1 MQNSELLNAEE
12 IEQKLIRM
20 AYEIAERHYD
30 EKNIIFIGIE
40 ENGAAVALRLFELV
54 KGIVSIPCEITS
66 VQLSKV
72 NPIGTAKLSTPL
84 GLKNKCVVLIDDVF
98 NSGQTLMHAAS
109 FLVSQEIHRLTTAV
123 LVERKHRRFPI
134 KADFVGLKLS
144 TTLKEHVTVNMD
156 GKNSSVTIR

>member
-12 IEQKLIRM
+12 IEQKLTRM
-20 AYEIAERHYD
+20 AYEIAERHYN
-30 EKNIIFIGIE
+30 EKNIVFIGIE
-40 ENGAAVALRLFELV
+40 DNGAAVSNRLFELV
-54 KGIVSIPCEITS
+54 SQIVTIPCEKSSIKLSKENPIGS
-66 VQLSKV
+66 VQLS
-72 NPIGTAKLSTPL
+72 NPLL
-84 GLKNKCVVLIDDVF
+84 LKNKCVVLIDDVF

-144 TTLKEHVTVNMD
+144 TTLKEHVTVSMD

>member
-20 AYEIAERHYD
+20 AYEIAERHYN
-30 EKNIIFIGIE
+30 EKNIVFIGIE
-40 ENGAAVALRLFELV
+40 DNGAAVSKRLFQLV
-54 KGIVSIPCEITS
+54 KEIVSIPCELSSI
-66 VQLSKV
+66 QLAKE
-72 NPIGTAKLSTPL
+72 NPIGTVQLSNSIS
-84 GLKNKCVVLIDDVF
+84 LKNKCVVLIDDVF
-98 NSGQTLMHAAS
+98 NSGRTLMHAAS
-109 FLVSQEIHRLTTAV
+109 FLAAQEIHRLTTAV

-144 TTLKEHVTVNMD
+144 TTLKEHVTVSID

>member
-20 AYEIAERHYD
+20 AYEIAERHYT
-30 EKNIIFIGIE
+30 EKNIVFIGIE
-40 ENGAAVALRLFELV
+40 ANGAAVSKRLFELV
-54 KGIVSIPCEITS
+54 KEIVTIPCELSSI
-66 VQLSKV
+66 QLIKEHS
-72 NPIGTAKLSTPL
+72 IGSAKLSTPL
-84 GLKNKCVVLIDDVF
+84 SLKNKCVVLIDDVF
-98 NSGQTLMHAAS
+98 NSGKTLMHAAS
-109 FLVSQEIHRLTTAV
+109 FLAAQEIHRLTTAV

-144 TTLKEHVTVNMD
+144 TTLKEHVTVNID

>member
-1 MQNSELLNAEE
+1 MQKSELLNTEE

-20 AYEIAERHYD
+20 AYEIAERHYN
-30 EKNIIFIGIE
+30 EKNIVFIGIE
-40 ENGAAVALRLFELV
+40 DNGAAVSKRLFELV
-54 KGIVSIPCEITS
+54 KEIVAIPCEIS
-66 VQLSKV
+66 SIQLSKE
-72 NPIGTAKLSTPL
+72 NPIGSVQPPTSVV
-84 GLKNKCVVLIDDVF
+84 LKNKCVVLIDDVF

-109 FLVSQEIHRLTTAV
+109 FLVSKEIHRLTTAV

-144 TTLKEHVTVNMD
+144 TTLKEHVTVSMD

>member
-1 MQNSELLNAEE
+1 MHNSELLNAEE
-12 IEQKLIRM
+12 IEQKLTRM
-20 AYEIAERHYD
+20 AYEIAERHYN
-30 EKNIIFIGIE
+30 EKNIVFIGIE
-40 ENGAAVALRLFELV
+40 DNGAAVSNRLFELV
-54 KGIVSIPCEITS
+54 SQIVTIPCEKSSIQLSKENPIGS
-66 VQLSKV
+66 VQLS
-72 NPIGTAKLSTPL
+72 NPLS
-84 GLKNKCVVLIDDVF
+84 LKNKCVVLIDDVF

-144 TTLKEHVTVNMD
+144 TTLKEHVTVSMD

>member
-20 AYEIAERHYD
+20 AYEIAERHYT
-30 EKNIIFIGIE
+30 EKNIVFIGIE
-40 ENGAAVALRLFELV
+40 DNGAAVSKRLFELV
-54 KGIVSIPCEITS
+54 KEIVTIPCEINSLLISKKNPIGS
-66 VQLSKV
+66 VQLS
-72 NPIGTAKLSTPL
+72 NPLS
-84 GLKNKCVVLIDDVF
+84 LKNKCIVLIDDVF
-98 NSGQTLMHAAS
+98 NSGSTLMHASS
-109 FLVSQEIHRLTTAV
+109 FLAAQEIHRLTTAV

-156 GKNSSVTIR
+156 GKNSSVTIL

>member
-1 MQNSELLNAEE
+1 MHNSELLTAEE
-12 IEQKLIRM
+12 IEQKLTRM
-20 AYEIAERHYD
+20 AYEIAERHYN
-30 EKNIIFIGIE
+30 EKNIVFIGIE
-40 ENGAAVALRLFELV
+40 ENGAAVSNRLFELV
-54 KGIVSIPCEITS
+54 SQIVSIPCEKSSI
-66 VQLSKV
+66 QISKE
-72 NPIGTAKLSTPL
+72 NPIGSVHLSTPL
-84 GLKNKCVVLIDDVF
+84 LLKNKCVVLIDDVF

-144 TTLKEHVTVNMD
+144 TTLKEHVTVSMD

>member
-20 AYEIAERHYD
+20 AYEIAERHYN
-30 EKNIIFIGIE
+30 EKNIVFIGIE
-40 ENGAAVALRLFELV
+40 DNGAAVSKRLFELV
-54 KGIVSIPCEITS
+54 KEIVTIPCEINSLLISKKNPIGS
-66 VQLSKV
+66 VQLSTSV
-72 NPIGTAKLSTPL
+72 V
-84 GLKNKCVVLIDDVF
+84 LKNKCVVLIDDVF
-98 NSGQTLMHAAS
+98 NSGRTLMHVAS
-109 FLVSQEIHRLTTAV
+109 FLVSKEIHRLTTAV

-156 GKNSSVTIR
+156 GKKSSVTIL

>member
-20 AYEIAERHYD
+20 AYEIAERHYT
-30 EKNIIFIGIE
+30 EKNIVFIGIE
-40 ENGAAVALRLFELV
+40 DNGAAVSKRLFELV
-54 KGIVSIPCEITS
+54 KEIVTIPCEINSLLISKKNPIGS
-66 VQLSKV
+66 VQLS
-72 NPIGTAKLSTPL
+72 NPLS
-84 GLKNKCVVLIDDVF
+84 LKNKCIVLIDDVF
-98 NSGQTLMHAAS
+98 NSGKTLMHAAS
-109 FLVSQEIHRLTTAV
+109 FLAAQEIHRLTTAV

-156 GKNSSVTIR
+156 GKNSSVTIL

>member
-12 IEQKLIRM
+12 IEQKLTRM
-20 AYEIAERHYD
+20 AYEIAERHYN
-30 EKNIIFIGIE
+30 EKNIVFIGIE
-40 ENGAAVALRLFELV
+40 DNGAAVSNRLFELV
-54 KGIVSIPCEITS
+54 SQIVTIPCEKSSIQLSKENPIGS
-66 VQLSKV
+66 VQLS
-72 NPIGTAKLSTPL
+72 NPLS
-84 GLKNKCVVLIDDVF
+84 LKNKCVVLIDDVF

-144 TTLKEHVTVNMD
+144 TTLKEHVTVSMD

>member
-1 MQNSELLNAEE
+1 MKNSELLNAEA
-12 IEQKLIRM
+12 IEQKLTRM
-20 AYEIAERHYD
+20 AYEIAERHYE
-30 EKNIIFIGIE
+30 EKNIVFVGIE
-40 ENGAAVALRLFELV
+40 ENGAAVANRLFELV
-54 KGIVSIPCEITS
+54 KEIVAIPCELSSI
-66 VQLSKV
+66 QLLKE
-72 NPIGTAKLSTPL
+72 NPIGSAKLSTQL
-84 GLKNKCVVLIDDVF
+84 SLKNKCVVLIDDVF

>member
-20 AYEIAERHYD
+20 AYEIAERHYT
-30 EKNIIFIGIE
+30 EKNIVFIGIE
-40 ENGAAVALRLFELV
+40 ENGAAVSKRLFELV
-54 KGIVSIPCEITS
+54 KEIVTIPCEINS
-66 VQLSKV
+66 LLISKK
-72 NPIGTAKLSTPL
+72 NPIGTVQLSNSIS
-84 GLKNKCVVLIDDVF
+84 LKNKCVVLIDDVF

-109 FLVSQEIHRLTTAV
+109 FLVAKEIHRLTTAV

-144 TTLKEHVTVNMD
+144 TTLKEHVTVSID
-156 GKNSSVTIR
+156 GKNSSVTIL

>member
-20 AYEIAERHYD
+20 AYEIAERHYN
-30 EKNIIFIGIE
+30 EKNIVFIGIE
-40 ENGAAVALRLFELV
+40 DNGAAVSKRLFQLV
-54 KGIVSIPCEITS
+54 KEIVSIPCELSSI
-66 VQLSKV
+66 QLAKE
-72 NPIGTAKLSTPL
+72 NPIGTVQLSNSIS
-84 GLKNKCVVLIDDVF
+84 LKNKCVVLIDDVF

-109 FLVSQEIHRLTTAV
+109 FLAAQEIHRLTTAV

-144 TTLKEHVTVNMD
+144 TTLKEHVTVSID
-156 GKNSSVTIR
+156 GKNSLVTIL

>member
-20 AYEIAERHYD
+20 AYEIAERHYT
-30 EKNIIFIGIE
+30 EKNIVFIGIE
-40 ENGAAVALRLFELV
+40 ENGAAVSKRLFELV
-54 KGIVSIPCEITS
+54 KEIVTIPCEINSLLISKKNPIGS
-66 VQLSKV
+66 VQLS
-72 NPIGTAKLSTPL
+72 NPLS
-84 GLKNKCVVLIDDVF
+84 LKNKCIVLIDDFF
-98 NSGQTLMHAAS
+98 NSGSTLMHAAS
-109 FLVSQEIHRLTTAV
+109 FLAEQEIHRLTTAV

-156 GKNSSVTIR
+156 GKNSSVTIL

>member
-20 AYEIAERHYD
+20 AYEIAERHYN
-30 EKNIIFIGIE
+30 EKNIVFIGIE
-40 ENGAAVALRLFELV
+40 NNGAAVSKRLYELV
-54 KGIVSIPCEITS
+54 SQIVSIPCEITS
-66 VQLSKV
+66 IQLAKE
-72 NPIGTAKLSTPL
+72 NPIGSVQLTSSIA
-84 GLKNKCVVLIDDVF
+84 LKNKCVVLIDDVF
-98 NSGQTLMHAAS
+98 NSGQTLMHAAA
-109 FLVSQEIHRLTTAV
+109 FLVSKEIHRLTTAV

-144 TTLKEHVTVNMD
+144 TTLKEHVTVSMD

>member
-20 AYEIAERHYD
+20 AYEIAERHYN
-30 EKNIIFIGIE
+30 EKNIVFIGIE
-40 ENGAAVALRLFELV
+40 DNGAAVSKRLFELV
-54 KGIVSIPCEITS
+54 KEIVTIPCEINSLLISKNNPIGS
-66 VQLSKV
+66 VQLS
-72 NPIGTAKLSTPL
+72 NPLS
-84 GLKNKCVVLIDDVF
+84 LKNKCIVLIDDVF
-98 NSGQTLMHAAS
+98 NSGSTLMHAAS
-109 FLVSQEIHRLTTAV
+109 FLASQEIHRLTTAV

>member
-20 AYEIAERHYD
+20 AYEIAERHYN
-30 EKNIIFIGIE
+30 EKNIVFIGIE
-40 ENGAAVALRLFELV
+40 DNGAAVSKRLFQLV
-54 KGIVSIPCEITS
+54 NEIVSIPCELSSI
-66 VQLSKV
+66 QLAKE
-72 NPIGTAKLSTPL
+72 NPIGTVQLSNPL
-84 GLKNKCVVLIDDVF
+84 SLKNKCIVLIDDVF
-98 NSGQTLMHAAS
+98 NSGSTLMHAAS
-109 FLVSQEIHRLTTAV
+109 FLASQEIHRLTTAV

-144 TTLKEHVTVNMD
+144 TTLKEHVTVSID

>member
-20 AYEIAERHYD
+20 AYEIAERHYN
-30 EKNIIFIGIE
+30 EKNIVFVGIE
-40 ENGAAVALRLFELV
+40 DNGAAVSKRLYELV
-54 KGIVSIPCEITS
+54 SEIVSTPCEITS
-66 VQLSKV
+66 IQITKENPIGSVQLSSAL
-72 NPIGTAKLSTPL
+72 T
-84 GLKNKCVVLIDDVF
+84 LKNKCVVLIDDVF

-109 FLVSQEIHRLTTAV
+109 FLVSKEIHRLTTAV

-144 TTLKEHVTVNMD
+144 TTLKEHVTVSMD